1 MIKEIY
7 SRDIEAPKYNGDI
20 IEVTDELQQLIL
32 KIENCLFTRQGDVL
46 GSPNMGCN
54 LDDLVFSLVLNES
67 VIAQRISTQIQTYCL
82 NSSSGQFGIDVRVQF
97 YSTVDRNGCLVDIFV
112 NEERVIGALF

>member
-7 SRDIEAPKYNGDI
+7 SRDVDAPKYNDDI
-20 IEVTDELQQLIL
+20 IEVTDKLQQLIL
-32 KIENCLFTRQGDVL
+32 KIENVLFTRKGEVL
-46 GSPNMGCN
+46 GAPDVGCN

-67 VIAQRISTQIQTYCL
+67 VIAQKINTQIQTYCL
-82 NSSSGQFGIDVRVQF
+82 NSSDGSFSVDTTVRF
-97 YSTVDRNGCLVDIFV
+97 YSTVERNGALVDIFI

>member
-7 SRDIEAPKYNGDI
+7 SRDIDAPKYNDDV

-46 GSPNMGCN
+46 GSPDMGCN

-67 VIAQRISTQIQTYCL
+67 VISQRISSQIQTYCL
-82 NSSSGQFGIDVRVQF
+82 QNSSSRFGIDVRVQF
-97 YSTVDRNGCLVDIFV
+97 YSLVDRSGCLVDIYV
-112 NEERVIGALF
+112 NEQRVIGALF